1 MSNEL
6 YDIEQLKMATGN
18 DPDFTNHMIK
28 VFLEEAPK
36 LFDKL
41 SNHFEVNDPKGV
53 RFIAHQLKGNF
64 KAMGIHSWEDLRAIE
79 LAAKEEEL
87 GKIET
92 EMESV
97 QEKFPKIIESLK
109 REL

>member
-1 MSNEL
+1 
-6 YDIEQLKMATGN
+6 
-18 DPDFTNHMIK
+18 
-28 VFLEEAPK
+28 
-36 LFDKL
+36 
-41 SNHFEVNDPKGV
+41 
-53 RFIAHQLKGNF
+53 
-64 KAMGIHSWEDLRAIE
+64 MGIHSWEDLRAIE